1 MKKIINL
8 LLCLTSA
15 CLMMAVSSCSHP
27 SSSSSGS
34 SSGSSSKKYNLKVEL
49 VSEGLFDDTDT
60 HVYYIKTKSKTK
72 YDCYSDPDCINKLG
86 DDVIEAKN
94 LTTND
99 GSFLKFK
106 HNSKS
111 YELSIYTD
119 GSKKESY
126 SYLTT
131 DTSKWLISSL
141 KVNDKEYKKNVDF
154 TIEIKITKPDDFICN
169 ETWYLMKNYDGPED
183 FTDTYLIFTD
193 SACSQEKVFASGI
206 KPSAY
211 ATTSLKNSNAKL
223 YLVIGS
229 DTITIKL
236 NSDKHY
242 YNAPSLPG
250 SIGIGSLKINGT
262 QYCQEVN

>member
-34 SSGSSSKKYNLKVEL
+34 SSGDSSKKYNLKVEL
-49 VSEGLFDDTDT
+49 VSDGLFNDTDT
-60 HVYYIKTKSKTK
+60 HVYYIKTKSITK

-86 DDVIEAKN
+86 NDVIEAEN
-94 LTTND
+94 LNTND

-131 DTSKWLISSL
+131 DTNKWLISSL
-141 KVNDKEYKKNVDF
+141 KVNDKEYKKFVNFKVD
-154 TIEIKITKPDDFICN
+154 INITSPENFSCN
-169 ETWYLMKNYDGPED
+169 ETWYLMDNYNPNISFKHG
-183 FTDTYLIFTD
+183 YLIFTD
-193 SACSQEKVFASGI
+193 EACSQEKVFASGTM
-206 KPSAY
+206 PSSY
-211 ATTSLKNSNAKL
+211 ADTFLNRDDSKL

-236 NSDKHY
+236 GDHL
-242 YNAPSLPG
+242 YNAPT
-250 SIGIGSLKINGT
+250 SIGIGLLKINGN
-262 QYCQEVN
+262 QYEQEVN